1 MLFLDQVEQMLQA
14 SAQVVPMEVYVALG
28 TFVEEVLAPIPS
40 PVIMTL
46 AGSLA
51 AASSTPVWYLMVLG
65 LIGAATKTFASLFLY
80 WIGDKAEDF
89 LVNRFGKYVGVS
101 NKEIEK
107 IGTQFNGNNR
117 DVVVL
122 ILARAVPIMP
132 TSPVSVV
139 CGVIKMD
146 LKKYIVGTFIGTWIR
161 GMMYLLLGYYSVDS
175 LEKINQ
181 GLMDMES
188 LVQIGLVAI
197 IGLVFV
203 IMFYKRGKQQNLLQT
218 IKSKFG
224 VK

>member
-14 SAQVVPMEVYVALG
+14 SANVVPLEVYVALG

-51 AASSTPVWYLMVLG
+51 ASGSTSVWYLLVLG
-65 LIGAATKTFASLFLY
+65 LIGAATKTFASLLLY

-89 LVNRFGKYVGVS
+89 FVNRFGKYVGVS

-107 IGTQFNGNNR
+107 IGKQFNGNNR

-139 CGVIKMD
+139 CGIIKMD
-146 LKKYIVGTFIGTWIR
+146 LKKYVVGTFIGTWIR

-188 LVQIGLVAI
+188 LVQIGLVGI

-203 IMFYKRGKQQNLLQT
+203 IMFYKRGKQQNLLQA
-218 IKSKFG
+218 IKNRFG

>member
-14 SAQVVPMEVYVALG
+14 SADIVPLEVYVALG

-51 AASSTPVWYLMVLG
+51 AASSTTVWYLMVLG
-65 LIGAATKTFASLFLY
+65 LIGAATKTFASLLLY

-107 IGTQFNGNNR
+107 IGRQFNGNNR

-146 LKKYIVGTFIGTWIR
+146 LKKYVLGTFIGTWIR

-181 GLMDMES
+181 GLMNMES
-188 LVQIGLVAI
+188 LVQIGLVGI

-203 IMFYKRGKQQNLLQT
+203 MMFYKRGKQKNLLET
-218 IKSKFG
+218 IKNRFG
-224 VK
+224 VN